1 MTVAIWSYAY
11 MQANEVSQRA
21 WTMIV
26 FFKQK
31 TAYEMRISDWS
42 ADVCSSDPGQVRIM
56 PRTAASFMSLP
67 WAASLSG
74 RDSSGK
80 DAGAL
85 RIGGF
90 HAMLPYR
97 FAIIRAGVAPRG
109 PEGTSRG
116 RSGNRSQRPVPGG
129 GRERGTI
136 RSEEHTPE
144 LQSLMRIRYAT
155 FC

>member
-1 MTVAIWSYAY
+1 
-11 MQANEVSQRA
+11 
-21 WTMIV
+21 
-26 FFKQK
+26 
-31 TAYEMRISDWS
+31 
-42 ADVCSSDPGQVRIM
+42 
-56 PRTAASFMSLP
+56 MSLP

-116 RSGNRSQRPVPGG
+116 RSGTRSQRPVPGG

-136 RSEEHTPE
+136 RKRRHALRQRSGGAKRRKLLAFAVLLILRDRARTEEQTSE
-144 LQSLMRIRYAT
+144 LQSLMRITYAVYY
-155 FC
+155 